1 MQETWVW
8 SLAWEDPIWYE
19 TWAPQLPSLCSRPWE
34 PHLLTL
40 HAANAEARMPQDHD
54 LQQEG
59 PLPHN
64 EEPAQQKKKKNYLNK
79 WCNGWN
85 LRGEYKIP
93 LCIMVIVTLPQSRE
107 MKALKKHY
115 FFILLINS
123 LKKKLWYLT
132 IPLHLSVRQVSSK
145 DYDSRDI

>member
-1 MQETWVW
+1 MTSLET
-8 SLAWEDPIWYE
+8 E
-19 TWAPQLPSLCSRPWE
+19 
-34 PHLLTL
+34 
-40 HAANAEARMPQDHD
+40 AEAEKHS
-54 LQQEG
+54 LE
-59 PLPHN
+59 PLRARTYYKL
-64 EEPAQQKKKKNYLNK
+64 ERKKKKKKKNYLNK

-145 DYDSRDI
+145 DYDSKDI